1 MKERKGRKEG
11 RKGGIERKAEKH
23 LPCKPLESKVS
34 SQVNSVLL
42 SKVDFTWATCHPNFE
57 MASVEA
63 CLFPGHR
70 FGQGDRWPE
79 TGNRRMEE
87 ATSHK
92 TQVS

>member
-1 MKERKGRKEG
+1 MCDSVLDLEPETRREEGRKTEGRSKGRKEG

-42 SKVDFTWATCHPNFE
+42 SKVDFTWATCHPSFE

-63 CLFPGHR
+63 
-70 FGQGDRWPE
+70 
-79 TGNRRMEE
+79 
-87 ATSHK
+87 
-92 TQVS
+92 